1 MTPASRF
8 IRIIMHSPFTLK
20 FIALYAGLI
29 TVTSAFSH
37 VTLEQSQVETGAHY
51 KAVLRVGHGCE
62 GLPTTALRVQLPAG
76 FQGAKPMPKHG
87 WTVQSTVTKLTAPY
101 DNHGKQITEGVTEIT
116 WTAQSPAAALPDSYY
131 VNSSCADAPP
141 CPLAPLGSKSP
152 SFAKMVETLAAMR
165 GQRFPHKVQ
174 TRAA

>member
-1 MTPASRF
+1 MRYGIPMTPASRF

-51 KAVLRVGHGCE
+51 KAVLRVGHDCE
-62 GLPTTALRVQLPAG
+62 GLPTPALRVQLPAG

-87 WTVQSTVTKLTAPY
+87 WTLQSTVTKLTAPY
-101 DNHGKQITEGVTEIT
+101 DNHGK
-116 WTAQSPAAALPDSYY
+116 
-131 VNSSCADAPP
+131 
-141 CPLAPLGSKSP
+141 
-152 SFAKMVETLAAMR
+152 
-165 GQRFPHKVQ
+165 
-174 TRAA
+174 